1 MSLDH
6 LILRPLVHCSVSQQS
21 DIHTYTTTEMG
32 VGRAL
37 CVSLPFI
44 LTAISLVTLLIVGL
58 AGVTGSNISLFE
70 VVPKDLSISL
80 ADLQSLTVKKQL
92 SAANL
97 PINVRGDLTEVRSTI
112 SSAID
117 AASNINITAAQ
128 LNLADKYNFYLW
140 NFVEVRG
147 NVTTKTAPRFDYA
160 SNFTNTSSITNLA
173 AGTGLTISIPGAV
186 QSGLST
192 FANLIKWTQVVFII
206 AGVATIITIL
216 VGIVAF
222 FSRIGSCITWIM
234 SAISTA
240 AIVSFATLATIT
252 STSVVGILNSAAG
265 SYGVHSS
272 VNTSWLVI
280 IWIGV
285 AAAIASGLF
294 WLFTIC
300 CCASSSGRSGKRH
313 SRGGDSEK
321 VIGGKGY
328 QPVHDPF
335 RNEPYVGQQSGIYN
349 QQQYAIPMNNVKTS
363 RAQAYEPYA
372 HHAV

>member
-1 MSLDH
+1 MG
-6 LILRPLVHCSVSQQS
+6 
-21 DIHTYTTTEMG
+21 G

-58 AGVTGSNISLFE
+58 AGVTGSNLSLFE

-80 ADLQSLTVKKQL
+80 ADLQTLNVKKKR

-97 PINVRGDLTEVRSTI
+97 PINVRGLPEVRSSI
-112 SSAID
+112 SGAID

-147 NVTTKTAPRFDYA
+147 DVTTKTAPRFDYA
-160 SNFTNTSSITNLA
+160 SNFTNTTSITNLA
-173 AGTGLTISIPGAV
+173 AGTGLTISIPKAV
-186 QSGLST
+186 QSGLSA

-216 VGIVAF
+216 VGIAAF
-222 FSRIGSCITWIM
+222 FSRIGSCVTWIV

-240 AIVSFATLATIT
+240 AIVAFATLATIT
-252 STSVVGILNSAAG
+252 STSVVGILTAAAEPF
-265 SYGVHSS
+265 GVHSS
-272 VNTSWLVI
+272 VNTTWLVI
-280 IWIGV
+280 IWVGV
-285 AAAIASGLF
+285 AAAVASGLF

-300 CCASSSGRSGKRH
+300 CCAPSSGRSGKRH

-335 RNEPYVGQQSGIYN
+335 RNEPYAGQQSGIYN
-349 QQQYAIPMNNVKTS
+349 QQQHAIPMNNVKTS
-363 RAQAYEPYA
+363 RAQAYEPYS

>member
-1 MSLDH
+1 MG
-6 LILRPLVHCSVSQQS
+6 
-21 DIHTYTTTEMG
+21 G
-32 VGRAL
+32 VGRVL

-58 AGVTGSNISLFE
+58 AGVTGSNLSLFE

-80 ADLQSLTVKKQL
+80 ADLQALDVTQQLDAAKQ
-92 SAANL
+92 S
-97 PINVRGDLTEVRSTI
+97 INVRGLTE
-112 SSAID
+112 SASGVSGAIA
-117 AASNINITAAQ
+117 AASNVNITAAQ
-128 LNLADKYNFYLW
+128 LNLADKYNFFLW

-147 NVTTKTAPRFDYA
+147 DVSTKTAPKFNYA

-173 AGTGLTISIPGAV
+173 AGTGITVSLPEAIKSA
-186 QSGLST
+186 LSV
-192 FANLIKWTQVVFII
+192 FANLIKWTEVVFII
-206 AGVATIITIL
+206 AGVATVITIL
-216 VGIVAF
+216 VSIAAF
-222 FSRIGSCITWIM
+222 FSRIGSCITWIV

-240 AIVSFATLATIT
+240 AIIGFAALATIT
-252 STSVVGILNSAAG
+252 SMSVVGTLKATAERF
-265 SYGVHSS
+265 GVHSS
-272 VNTSWLVI
+272 VNITWLVI

-285 AAAIASGLF
+285 AAAVTSGLF

-313 SRGGDSEK
+313 GDSEK
-321 VIGGKGY
+321 IVGGRGY
-328 QPVHDPF
+328 QPVQDPF

-363 RAQAYEPYA
+363 RAQAYEPYS